1 MEDKP
6 VPALKIP
13 VAIELPKPEDRVF
26 TNQIADKP
34 ARKIATVELK
44 FGELTEKN
52 VEQFRILNYMNLPV
66 VYSED
71 FYRRLTAYTRYS
83 KLAYLKDILVGAI
96 SCKEDTNKDGSKEV
110 YIMTITVLKP
120 YRRYGIGS
128 QLLQEAMN
136 DCGKSRGI
144 KKMTLHVQKG
154 NDSAM
159 EFYKKHGFVI
169 KEELKDYYTDLTP
182 ADCFVLDKELE
193 F

>member
-1 MEDKP
+1 MEKKHELKVP
-6 VPALKIP
+6 VGL
-13 VAIELPKPEDRVF
+13 ELPKPEERVF
-26 TNQIADKP
+26 DNANGAKP
-34 ARKIATVELK
+34 ANRAAKVDIK
-44 FGELTEKN
+44 FGDLSEKN
-52 VEQFRILNYMNLPV
+52 LEQFRVLNYVNLPV
-66 VYSED
+66 IYSDD
-71 FYRRLTAYTRYS
+71 FYNRLTSLMRWS

-96 SCKEDTNKDGSKEV
+96 SCKEDKQDDGSLAV

-128 QLLQEAMN
+128 LLLEKAIEECAK
-136 DCGKSRGI
+136 DKKI

-182 ADCFVLDKELE
+182 ADCFVLEKTIE
-193 F
+193 